1 MLRAMKRQKLTRI
14 APAEA
19 VDRLV
24 HRILKRV
31 RSGGSAEW
39 PGMGKFSPGDKP
51 PISFKPDKAKGK
63 VE

>member
-1 MLRAMKRQKLTRI
+1 MKRQKLTRI

-31 RSGGSAEW
+31 RHGGSAEW
-39 PGMGKFSPGDKP
+39 PGLGRFSPGVKP
-51 PISFKPDKAKGK
+51 PISFKPEKGK
-63 VE
+63 GKPE